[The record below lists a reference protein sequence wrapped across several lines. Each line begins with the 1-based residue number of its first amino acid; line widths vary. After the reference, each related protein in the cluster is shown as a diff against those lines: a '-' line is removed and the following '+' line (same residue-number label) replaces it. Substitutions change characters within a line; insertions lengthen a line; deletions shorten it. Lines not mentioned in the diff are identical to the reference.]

1 MQVKRETEGQ
11 LSMNDYA
18 LPEVKIRLKLADGEK
33 LYSTDPISSP
43 HEVAR
48 VLGDHLMRYLDRE
61 FVFAV
66 QLDNQLRGISFTAV
80 ASSGIN
86 HCEVPIQN
94 VFKAA
99 ILSNAA
105 SIMVAHNHPSG
116 DPTPSEADFDLTKHL
131 IAAGELM
138 GIPIVDHVI
147 VAAGSGEQF
156 SFRQSTD
163 LFDRN
168 YQISELPG
176 KTAAEKPSVLEYLK
190 KGKTRGEAA
199 SGKDKASV
207 SDRHWMATKCS
218 ASSERV

>member
-1 MQVKRETEGQ
+1 MRRDTEGQ

-43 HEVAR
+43 YEAAR

-116 DPTPSEADFDLTKHL
+116 DQTPSEADFELTKHL
-131 IAAGELM
+131 IAAGQLM
-138 GIPIVDHVI
+138 GIPLVDHVI
-147 VAAGSGEQF
+147 VAAGTGEQF

-163 LFDRN
+163 VFDRD
-168 YQISELPG
+168 YQISEVSG
-176 KTAAEKPSVLEYLK
+176 VAAAEKPSVLEYLK
-190 KGKTRGEAA
+190 KEKSRIGSARQ
-199 SGKDKASV
+199 KDTGHSSQKPQLEQRS
-207 SDRHWMATKCS
+207 STF
-218 ASSERV
+218 SERM